1 MAGWFSEGVTG
12 AFIIGT
18 SINAAAIVLGAV
30 VGLVRKT
37 PMTGENQAFFKVG
50 LGLATVVFGLRLTV
64 VSLHG
69 SLKQILGQLGIVI
82 LAMMLGKLTGRL
94 LRLQKLSNRLGK
106 FARER
111 IAAVRPGQRGSPAEG
126 VNVCAALFCAAPLG
140 IIGAISESLGGGP
153 LPLLVKAA
161 MDGLAAFGFVA
172 LFGWAVALS
181 ALPVLA
187 FQGAV
192 SLVVLQFARPYL
204 EAHQLA
210 DPVNATAGLLVFCVS
225 LLIFEVK
232 RVAMADYLPSL
243 AWAPLLTLWLR

>member
-1 MAGWFSEGVTG
+1 M
-12 AFIIGT
+12 
-18 SINAAAIVLGAV
+18 INAAAIVLGSV

-37 PMTGENQAFFKVG
+37 PMSGENQTFFKVG
-50 LGLATVVFGLRLTV
+50 LGLATIVFGLRLTV

-69 SLKQILGQLGIVI
+69 SLKGILLQIGVVL
-82 LAMMLGKLTGRL
+82 LAMTLGKLTGRL
-94 LRLQKLSNRLGK
+94 LHLQKLSNRLGR

-111 IAAVRPGQRGSPAEG
+111 ITAISAHGKSSPADG

-140 IIGAISESLGGGP
+140 MIGAISESLDGGP

-172 LFGWAVALS
+172 MFGWTVTLS

-187 FQGAV
+187 FQGTI
-192 SLVVLQFARPYL
+192 SLLVLQFAHPYL
-204 EAHQLA
+204 AAHQLTDA
-210 DPVNATAGLLVFCVS
+210 VNATAGMLVFCVS
-225 LLIFEVK
+225 LLIFEVR
-232 RVAMADYLPSL
+232 RVEVADYLPSL